1 MLEARQYASQAQEN
15 PIHYDALIDE
25 QIKMMSVE
33 VLRDD
38 EAAMDNME
46 NEIALR
52 AWVLVYGLKR

>member
-1 MLEARQYASQAQEN
+1 
-15 PIHYDALIDE
+15 LIDE

-33 VLRDD
+33 VGRDD

-52 AWVLVYGLKR
+52 AWVLVYGLKRWSKQ